1 MWLLFLLFLGE
12 SSGMLLVRHKQLL
25 CVYTDTFG
33 FGKQVNCME
42 AWMCRVS
49 GPAGQFSSAPAHYV
63 LVAFPP
69 YLGVFLARYFCVC
82 VCALMASGWRLFL
95 CSLCTDLDMMSPIT
109 ELIRTV
115 KLTLSWTPVSWA
127 LQRSAAWRK
136 RMLVWPADPH
146 SSYRFWQMQN
156 KYLHSRKLSHTH
168 PVLELQS
175 QIIAQSGDLHCRW
188 DD

>member
-33 FGKQVNCME
+33 FGKQVNCVE

-82 VCALMASGWRLFL
+82 VCAHGLGLRIILVLFVYWL
-95 CSLCTDLDMMSPIT
+95 GHDVPHYRADQNSEVNSLLNSRILSSP
-109 ELIRTV
+109 EIRSM
-115 KLTLSWTPVSWA
+115 KKEDAGLTRRPSQQ
-127 LQRSAAWRK
+127 LQV
-136 RMLVWPADPH
+136 LADA
-146 SSYRFWQMQN
+146 
-156 KYLHSRKLSHTH
+156 K
-168 PVLELQS
+168 
-175 QIIAQSGDLHCRW
+175 
-188 DD
+188 